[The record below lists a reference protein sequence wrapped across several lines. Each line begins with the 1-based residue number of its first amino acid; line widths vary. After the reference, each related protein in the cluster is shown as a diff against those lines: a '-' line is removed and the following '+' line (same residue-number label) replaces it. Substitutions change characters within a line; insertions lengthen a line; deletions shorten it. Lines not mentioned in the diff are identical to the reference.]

1 MRMKTLVFDIFGDLA
16 HFKKFYTTSSPLTF
30 SFPPPPTVRG
40 MLGAIIGAD
49 KDNYLEVFSH
59 KKCKLAIRI
68 LSPISK
74 IRMGL
79 NHINTKD
86 NYWVPAKKGAHKART
101 QIRTEFVK
109 NPAYRVYISHKDNK
123 VFDRLVENIM
133 AHKTVFTLSL
143 GLSELLADFRFVS
156 VKEFIRREKGQAEIS
171 TVIPMNMVEQYG
183 VKFEQGKKYFKEKI
197 AVEMTKERVVN
208 RYEDVLFE
216 VQGKP
221 IQASTNYFWED
232 ENGERII
239 FF

>member
-1 MRMKTLVFDIFGDLA
+1 MRTVVFDIYGDLG

-49 KDNYLEVFSH
+49 KENYLQVFSH
-59 KKCKLAIRI
+59 EKCKLAIRI

-79 NHINTKD
+79 NHINTKG
-86 NYWVPAKKGAHKART
+86 NYWIPIKKGSHEART

-109 NPAYRVYISHKDNK
+109 NPAYRIYVSHEDKEI
-123 VFDRLVENIM
+123 FDQLVQNIM

-143 GLSELLADFRFVS
+143 GLSELLADFKFVD
-156 VKEFIRREKGQAEIS
+156 VKEFVQSDKGYKDIA
-171 TVIPMNMVEQYG
+171 TVIPMNRIENYG
-183 VKFEQGKKYFKEKI
+183 IQFEEGKKYFKEKMAI
-197 AVEMTKERVVN
+197 EMNQDRVVEL
-208 RYEDVLFE
+208 YEDVLFE
-216 VQGKP
+216 IQGKT
-221 IQASTNYFWED
+221 IRAFTSYCWED
-232 ENGERII
+232 DSGEHII

>member
-1 MRMKTLVFDIFGDLA
+1 MKTLVFDIYGDLG
-16 HFKKFYTTSSPLTF
+16 HFKKYYTTSSPLTF

-49 KDNYLEVFSH
+49 KENYLQVFSH
-59 KKCKLAIRI
+59 EKCKLAVRI

-79 NHINTKD
+79 NHINTKG
-86 NYWVPAKKGAHKART
+86 NYWVPIKKGSHEART

-109 NPAYRVYISHKDNK
+109 KPAYRIYVSHEDNK
-123 VFDRLVENIM
+123 VFDKLVENIM

-143 GLSELLADFRFVS
+143 GLSELLSDFRFVG
-156 VKEFIRREKGQAEIS
+156 VKDFVQGNKGYKEIV
-171 TVIPMNMVEQYG
+171 TVIPMNTIEDYG
-183 VKFEQGKKYFKEKI
+183 IDFEQGKKYFKEKI
-197 AVEMTKERVVN
+197 AIEMSPERVVE

-221 IQASTNYFWED
+221 IRACTSCCWED
-232 ENGERII
+232 DSGEHII

>member
-1 MRMKTLVFDIFGDLA
+1 MKTVVFDIYGDLG

-30 SFPPPPTVRG
+30 SFPPPPTVKG

-49 KDNYLEVFSH
+49 KENYLQVFSH
-59 KKCKLAIRI
+59 EKCKLAIRI

-79 NHINTKD
+79 NHINTKG
-86 NYWVPAKKGAHKART
+86 NYWVPIKKGTHEART

-109 NPAYRVYISHKDNK
+109 NPAYRIYVSHADTK
-123 VFDRLVENIM
+123 VFGKLVENIM

-143 GLSELLADFRFVS
+143 GLSELLADFRFVG
-156 VKEFIRREKGQAEIS
+156 VKELVQSDKGYKEIV
-171 TVIPMNMVEQYG
+171 TVIPMNMIEDYG
-183 VKFEQGKKYFKEKI
+183 IDFEQGKKYFKEKI
-197 AVEMTKERVVN
+197 AIEMSPERIVE

-221 IQASTNYFWED
+221 IKACTSCCWED
-232 ENGERII
+232 DSGEHII